1 MALELRGVSWF
12 VDKEFDFAIT
22 DLVNAAVGE
31 NMPRMRHSGNDRVYE
46 AARNMAEAYQT
57 GQAVYKD
64 DHWLVDE
71 NFQEAITA
79 LVFAV
84 RENAPCGPYSDQ
96 VYEAARNVAEA
107 YQAGLAKAFY
117 FYRLTDIAE
126 YETELDRR
134 RQIGLAIDPATAETT
149 IWWADGN
156 DPYRIL
162 DVEYHGSDE
171 MRREYFARN
180 PGAGDDEWVH
190 FHHLPIATR
199 KALWERDKRLT
210 DLDEYNAEIERRQH
224 IGLTID
230 PATAETA
237 AWSVDMFDP
246 YEILDQHIAAGGRRT
261 TSLRAIPAERG
272 FNSATCPKRRGKL
285 FSGSACASRVLYATT
300 T

>member
-1 MALELRGVSWF
+1 LR
-12 VDKEFDFAIT
+12 
-22 DLVNAAVGE
+22 AVQ
-31 NMPRMRHSGNDRVYE
+31 R
-46 AARNMAEAYQT
+46 
-57 GQAVYKD
+57 
-64 DHWLVDE
+64 
-71 NFQEAITA
+71 
-79 LVFAV
+79 
-84 RENAPCGPYSDQ
+84 Q

-117 FYRLTDIAE
+117 FYTLTDIAE
-126 YETELDRR
+126 YEAELDRH
-134 RQIGLAIDPATAETT
+134 RQIGLTIDPATAETT

-224 IGLTID
+224 IGLTIHPD
-230 PATAETA
+230 TAETA

-246 YEILDQHIAAGGRRT
+246 YGILDQEDRCGRTAHHFFARNPGGTWVEFGHLSEATRQG
-261 TSLRAIPAERG
+261 LLWERMR
-272 FNSATCPKRRGKL
+272 K
-285 FSGSACASRVLYATT
+285 SGSVRDHDVINNLPQPDQDDRLGVQKN
-300 T
+300 

>member
-1 MALELRGVSWF
+1 MALELRGVYWF

-31 NMPRMRHSGNDRVYE
+31 NMPRTRYSGNNRVYE
-46 AARNMAEAYQT
+46 AARNMAEAYQA

-71 NFQEAITA
+71 NFQEAIRA
-79 LVFAV
+79 LVCAA
-84 RENAPCGPYSDQ
+84 REKVPCGPYSDQ
-96 VYEAARNVAEA
+96 VFKAARIVAEA
-107 YQAGLAKAFY
+107 YQAGLAKAFC

-126 YETELDRR
+126 YEAELERR
-134 RQIGLAIDPATAETT
+134 RQIGLTIDPAIAETT

-162 DVEYHGSDE
+162 DVEYHGSDG

-210 DLDEYNAEIERRQH
+210 DLDEYNVEIERRQH
-224 IGLTID
+224 IGLTIHPD
-230 PATAETA
+230 TAETA
-237 AWSVDMFDP
+237 AWSVGMFDP
-246 YEILDQHIAAGGRRT
+246 YGILDEEYRCGRAVRSDAARS
-261 TSLRAIPAERG
+261 SLGAHAQVG
-272 FNSATCPKRRGKL
+272 FCTRP
-285 FSGSACASRVLYATT
+285 
-300 T
+300 